1 MIAPWMLVAAL
12 TGSVGGADGRQPF
25 ELSWSSVDG
34 GGGRSTGVDGQGNPF
49 YLAGSIGQADA
60 GRMFGSTADGA
71 PPTTFVLEGGF
82 LVDFFVPCG
91 GDTNGDRVIDF
102 FDLNNCLSDFGTA
115 GAALLGDLNR
125 DGVSDFLDLNLCLS
139 FFGQNCD
146 D

>member
-1 MIAPWMLVAAL
+1 MIAAWMLVAAL
-12 TGSVGGADGRQPF
+12 AGNVGADGRSTF
-25 ELSWSSVDG
+25 ELSWSSIDG
-34 GGGRSTGVDGQGNPF
+34 GGGRSTGVDGQGNPL

-60 GRMFGSTADGA
+60 GRMVGLPANGAADA
-71 PPTTFVLEGGF
+71 TFLLQGGV